1 MGHTPFKMGHVIS
14 EVLPLHRNPSF
25 FWGGGGGQQF
35 SATRNW
41 VEGRGLLGSVEVCWG
56 LQNTLF

>member
-25 FWGGGGGQQF
+25 FWGGRRAAIQCNQELGGGQ
-35 SATRNW
+35 R
-41 VEGRGLLGSVEVCWG
+41 SVGVC
-56 LQNTLF
+56 